1 MVDTN
6 AEPDLEKC
14 SPSITYSARRE
25 KIDEE
30 RPPSHEKR
38 KKIDEER
45 PHAFAC
51 ENRENIDGERPSAS
65 CGNVRLKAYSQAKI
79 DRSTTTLN
87 AQLMT

>member
-14 SPSITYSARRE
+14 SPSIIYSARRE

-30 RPPSHEKR
+30 RLPSHEKR

-51 ENRENIDGERPSAS
+51 ENRENIDGELPSVSWRDVILKADGHAKVDRPS
-65 CGNVRLKAYSQAKI
+65 
-79 DRSTTTLN
+79 TH
-87 AQLMT
+87 

>member
-6 AEPDLEKC
+6 VEPDLEKC
-14 SPSITYSARRE
+14 SPSIIYSARR
-25 KIDEE
+25 KNK
-30 RPPSHEKR
+30 RPPSREKR

-65 CGNVRLKAYSQAKI
+65 WRNVRLKAYGQAKVG
-79 DRSTTTLN
+79 RPTYTLN
-87 AQLMT
+87 SQLLT